1 MADSSIAG
9 GSLKPA
15 AIPAAAATGRT
26 IRPEFA
32 GTAGEYFRIWI
43 VNLFFSLVTLGI
55 YSAWAKVRKKKY
67 FYGSTRLDGD
77 GFDYFGRPKA
87 ILKGRIVAFVAFVI
101 YAFAGELYPNSRY
114 AFWALAVLAMPW
126 LVVRSL
132 TFNAR
137 NSAYRGVRFHFNGTT
152 RQAAGVYI
160 GTLALVAVT
169 SGLAYPLFAKRQKAF
184 VASSHAFGLSRF
196 GCTLSTR
203 SFFSVYFLAGLIATA
218 LFIPVIALVGF
229 EMRRLAQL
237 PESLS
242 WLSWMLPVVATY
254 ASYAVSYAYLQ
265 ARTSNLLWN
274 GTSGPGFR
282 FSSSLQAGKLLWI
295 YASNIAAI
303 ACTAGLLI
311 PWAVIRTL
319 RYRLDNFAVTVED
332 GVVHEANPA
341 FARVGATG
349 QELGDFFN
357 LDLGL

>member
-1 MADSSIAG
+1 MADGHIAASG
-9 GSLKPA
+9 PKPA
-15 AIPAAAATGRT
+15 AIPAVAATERT

-101 YAFAGELYPNSRY
+101 YAFAGQLYPNSRY

-126 LVVRSL
+126 LVVRAL

-152 RQAAGVYI
+152 KQAAGVYI
-160 GTLALVAVT
+160 GTLALAVLT

-196 GCTLSTR
+196 DCTLSTG
-203 SFFSVYFLAGLIATA
+203 SFFGVYFRAGLIAIV
-218 LFIPVIALVGF
+218 LFIPVITLVGF
-229 EMRRLAQL
+229 EMRRLTEL

-242 WLSWMLPVVATY
+242 WLSWVLPVIATY

-274 GTSGPGFR
+274 GTHGPGFR
-282 FSSSLQAGKLLWI
+282 FSSSLTASKLLWI
-295 YASNIAAI
+295 YAGNIVAV

-319 RYRLDNFAVTVED
+319 KYRLDNLAVTVED